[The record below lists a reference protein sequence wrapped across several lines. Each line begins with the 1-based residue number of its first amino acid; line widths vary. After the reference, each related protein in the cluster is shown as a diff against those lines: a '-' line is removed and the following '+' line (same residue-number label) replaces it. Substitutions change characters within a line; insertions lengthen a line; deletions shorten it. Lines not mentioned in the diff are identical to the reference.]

1 MSMTV
6 EKKGAVQNGIKRAV
20 FAGLAI
26 ILQIL
31 MIYFIY
37 FRLETRLT
45 WIANIIT
52 ILAVLLVLYIYG
64 RHETASVKMPWLIII
79 SAFPIL
85 GVFLYLMVGLNKGT
99 ADMRNRYKALD
110 DALLPLLPKNIR
122 SLKGSQQKTSES
134 PIRAGI

>member
-37 FRLETRLT
+37 FRLETRFT

-64 RHETASVKMPWLIII
+64 RHE
-79 SAFPIL
+79 
-85 GVFLYLMVGLNKGT
+85 
-99 ADMRNRYKALD
+99 KAL
-110 DALLPLLPKNIR
+110 R
-122 SLKGSQQKTSES
+122 HSLKSLRRRSSSYSWNTM
-134 PIRAGI
+134 R